1 MCELIFLES
10 QLKGT
15 GEWYSDRGLKEWL
28 YMESCKNAYG
38 VIDWK
43 ATMEKEHERE
53 RTAD

>member
-15 GEWYSDRGLKEWL
+15 GEWYSDRVLKEWL
-28 YMESCKNAYG
+28 YMESCTCLYA
-38 VIDWK
+38 DWK

-53 RTAD
+53 STTD